1 MRNVAGELFA
11 AAVSIKW
18 AVENKYKSI
27 TLHHD
32 YSDIAYWAKGQW
44 KRKQEGT
51 INYKKFID
59 EISEKINIYFVK
71 VKGHS
76 GDIYNDMADK
86 LAKEAINITDE

>member
-1 MRNVAGELFA
+1 MTGVQTCALP
-11 AAVSIKW
+11 I
-18 AVENKYKSI
+18 
-27 TLHHD
+27 
-32 YSDIAYWAKGQW
+32 W

-59 EISEKINIYFVK
+59 EISEKMNIYFVK